1 MAARTISHPVPAELD
16 GVDRIRLELEREL
29 AWTVFE
35 RNAEPLW
42 QHVRLE
48 VEDVLIH
55 RWRDG
60 DLVGE
65 TPAEAFF
72 VRCGLGETMTQD
84 DLGSDRLVVE
94 IGVAPFAPEEFE
106 TFRIVRM
113 VGHRPGRT
121 PAQERS

>member
-60 DLVGE
+60 DLVMWDNRAVLHRATGGYAY
-65 TPAEAFF
+65 PDI
-72 VRCGLGETMTQD
+72 RTMHRT
-84 DLGSDRLVVE
+84 VVA
-94 IGVAPFAPEEFE
+94 GCD
-106 TFRIVRM
+106 
-113 VGHRPGRT
+113 
-121 PAQERS
+121 